1 MLDAIPFW
9 LALGNSSIVSSV
21 ITLSVVTF
29 STLAGYAFAKLRF
42 RGRDGLLV
50 FVIATLAIPTQLG
63 IIPLF
68 MVMRQLGWTGTLG
81 AVIVPMLVTA
91 FGVFFM
97 RQYLVDV
104 IPDELIEAARVDGA
118 SMISTFWHVG
128 VPAARPAMAIL
139 GLFTFMTAWTDY
151 LWPLLVAPQNPTLQV
166 ALSQLQSARY
176 VDYSVVLAGA
186 VLATLPLL
194 ILFVIATMAIPTQLG
209 IIPLFMVMRQLGW
222 TGTLGAVIVPTLV
235 TAFGVFFIRQ
245 YLVDVIP
252 DELIEAARVDGASMI
267 RTFWHVGVPAARPAM
282 AILGLFTFMTAW
294 TDYLWPL
301 LVVPQN
307 PTLQVALSQ
316 LQSAR
321 YVDYSVVLAGAVLA
335 TLPLLILFIIAGKQ
349 LISGIMAG
357 AVKG

>member
-1 MLDAIPFW
+1 MTATTIGAPRRSRRGRGMGLERRPGLLAYLLILAIFLGGAYPLWWSFIIGSSDKSALSSTWPPLLPGGQFWTNVAEVIDTVPFW
-9 LALGNSSIVSSV
+9 LALGNSIIVSTVISVSV
-21 ITLSVVTF
+21 ITF

-42 RGRDGLLV
+42 RGREGLLV
-50 FVIATLAIPTQLG
+50 FVIATLAVPTQLG

-68 MVMRQLGWTGTLG
+68 MLMKQFGWTGTLG
-81 AVIVPMLVTA
+81 AVIVPTLVTA

-151 LWPLLVAPQNPTLQV
+151 LWPLLVVPQNPTLQV
-166 ALSQLQSARY
+166 ALSQLQSAKY

-194 ILFVIATMAIPTQLG
+194 ILFVIA
-209 IIPLFMVMRQLGW
+209 
-222 TGTLGAVIVPTLV
+222 
-235 TAFGVFFIRQ
+235 
-245 YLVDVIP
+245 
-252 DELIEAARVDGASMI
+252 
-267 RTFWHVGVPAARPAM
+267 
-282 AILGLFTFMTAW
+282 
-294 TDYLWPL
+294 
-301 LVVPQN
+301 
-307 PTLQVALSQ
+307 
-316 LQSAR
+316 
-321 YVDYSVVLAGAVLA
+321 
-335 TLPLLILFIIAGKQ
+335 GKQ
-349 LISGIMAG
+349 LISGIMQG

>member
-1 MLDAIPFW
+1 MSAATETRPERKLRYGRGMGIERRPGWLAYTLIGVIFVGGAYPLWWSFIIGSSDKSVLADTWPPLLPGGQFWINVGEVFDTIPFW
-9 LALGNSSIVSSV
+9 LALGNSIIVSSV
-21 ITLSVVTF
+21 ITISVIMF
-29 STLAGYAFAKLRF
+29 STLAGYAFAKLKF
-42 RGRDGLLV
+42 RGREGLMV
-50 FVIATLAIPTQLG
+50 FVIATLAVPTQLG

-68 MVMRQLGWTGTLG
+68 MLMKDFGWTGTLG
-81 AVIVPMLVTA
+81 AVIIPTLVTA

-104 IPDELIEAARVDGA
+104 IPDELIEAAR
-118 SMISTFWHVG
+118 M
-128 VPAARPAMAIL
+128 
-139 GLFTFMTAWTDY
+139 
-151 LWPLLVAPQNPTLQV
+151 
-166 ALSQLQSARY
+166 
-176 VDYSVVLAGA
+176 
-186 VLATLPLL
+186 
-194 ILFVIATMAIPTQLG
+194 
-209 IIPLFMVMRQLGW
+209 
-222 TGTLGAVIVPTLV
+222 
-235 TAFGVFFIRQ
+235 
-245 YLVDVIP
+245 
-252 DELIEAARVDGASMI
+252 DGASMI

-335 TLPLLILFIIAGKQ
+335 TLPLLVLFVLAGKQ
-349 LISGIMAG
+349 LVSGIMAG